1 MNTRQNKI
9 ILELINFENETIANL
24 AVTFNVSY
32 RTIQNDIQQINSE
45 IQNYDACII
54 TNTSN
59 GVHIQIP
66 DDYKEKLLTDLND
79 AACNENE
86 QIIFAVLEQI
96 LYAEEYVKLDDLSE
110 RLFINRKSLSIYLK
124 DVKKILS
131 NYNLKLVSKPGYGLK
146 LEQEEGAL
154 ETKIRRLILFCKHK
168 NNKFYPI
175 TFSDELCKKVES
187 IIRKYSDEYQYVTTQ
202 EGMEELKDG
211 ILIAATRIKQNK
223 MNEYGEEVISY
234 ISEIQEFSI
243 AQKLVKEIGNI
254 LSIQYDVQETCYVA
268 RLLRAHRRL
277 TKDDIEKLQNN
288 IRDELDELINSILN
302 EIESKFQIN
311 LHNDLDLYIG
321 LGMHLVPLISRIQF
335 NVHLNNPIIEE
346 VKRNYM
352 LAFDMATTASKV
364 IEDKFDI
371 VLSED
376 EVGYLA
382 THLNLAL
389 VRQNSEVQPK
399 NILVVC
405 SSGGGLA
412 KLLEYKIKQNFGPM
426 INDIDTCNMYE
437 LRNIDMSKYDYVLT
451 TVKLDYQPTKPT
463 LQISH
468 MLTSDDVK
476 KVTNVLNETNSTK
489 TLLDVSTNELF
500 FNDIKAKSK
509 EEVIEKICEK
519 LKNKIPLQKDFVE
532 QIFNREKVYSTEIGN
547 GVVFPHPLV
556 STTPIT
562 FISITVLNKPILW
575 DNEMIQVVMVS
586 NTKVGESAEL
596 QTMYDQFAQFVSNK
610 QNIVELIKKPEY
622 KTFKKLVEMEK

>member
-45 IQNYDACII
+45 IQKYDACII

-59 GVHIQIP
+59 GVHIQIS
-66 DDYKEKLLTDLND
+66 DDYKEKLLANLND

-86 QIIFAVLEQI
+86 QIIFDVLEQI

-110 RLFINRKSLSIYLK
+110 KLFISRKSLSIYLK

-311 LHNDLDLYIG
+311 LHNDLDLYVG

-364 IEDKFDI
+364 IEEKFDI

-451 TVKLDYQPTKPT
+451 TVKLDYQPAKPT

-476 KVTNVLNETNSTK
+476 KVTNVLNETSSTK

-519 LKNKIPLQKDFVE
+519 LKNRIPLQKDFVE

-575 DNEMIQVVMVS
+575 DNEMIQVVMIS

-610 QNIVELIKKPEY
+610 HNIVELIKKPEY
-622 KTFKKLVEMEK
+622 KTFEKLVEMEK

>member
-45 IQNYDACII
+45 IQKYDACII

-59 GVHIQIP
+59 GVHIQIS
-66 DDYKEKLLTDLND
+66 DDYKEKLLANLND

-86 QIIFAVLEQI
+86 QIIFDVLEQI
-96 LYAEEYVKLDDLSE
+96 LYAEEYAKLDDLSE
-110 RLFINRKSLSIYLK
+110 KLFISRKSLSIYLK

-364 IEDKFDI
+364 IEEKFDI

-376 EVGYLA
+376 EIGYLA

-500 FNDIKAKSK
+500 FNDIKAKNK
-509 EEVIEKICEK
+509 EEVIETICEK

-575 DNEMIQVVMVS
+575 DNEMIQVVMIS

-610 QNIVELIKKPEY
+610 HNIVELIKKPEY
-622 KTFKKLVEMEK
+622 KTFEKLVEMEK